1 MQSTRLLAV
10 FVLVVA
16 GSAIARADQKQ
27 EARMHFEEGQKHF
40 AFGEF
45 GQAAEEYELAYKAK
59 PDPAL
64 LYNAAQSFRLA
75 NQPER
80 AITLY
85 RNYVHFYP
93 DSPNVEEVKAQIA
106 KLKEALAAVE
116 KAKNSPPTGTAAP
129 VAATPTAPE
138 VAAPEVVA
146 PTVVANTASPPPP
159 SDLERHTR
167 TLRIAGFVGVAV
179 GVAAIGVG
187 TAFAVIARR
196 TSDQITNA
204 PQDQTFDPNQYAQGR
219 VDQSAAIGLLV
230 GGAVLAVGGA
240 TAAIVGWRAE
250 RAHRLSV
257 APVLSP
263 SQVGASAGLTF

>member
-10 FVLVVA
+10 VVLVVA

-27 EARMHFEEGQKHF
+27 EAKMHFEEGQKHF

-45 GQAAEEYELAYKAK
+45 SQAAEQYELAYKAK

-80 AITLY
+80 ALTLY

-93 DSPNVEEVKAQIA
+93 ASPNVEEVKIQIA

-116 KAKNSPPTGTAAP
+116 KAKNSPPMGTAAP
-129 VAATPTAPE
+129 VAATPSAPT
-138 VAAPEVVA
+138 VAAP
-146 PTVVANTASPPPP
+146 TVIASTTASPAPP
-159 SDLERHTR
+159 SDLERR
-167 TLRIAGFVGVAV
+167 ARAVRIAGFAGAAV

-204 PQDQTFDPNQYAQGR
+204 PQDQTFDPNQYAHGR

-240 TAAIVGWRAE
+240 TVAIVGWRAE
-250 RAHRLSV
+250 TAHRLSV
-257 APVLSP
+257 APVLST